1 MKIGKTVRQAGPK
14 VQKRGHGAIHYA
26 IISVGGAG
34 HDSFKQTQHASHAVD
49 AIQRRNE
56 MHFGRAGIRETDV
69 YTAGD
74 KRSRQAL
81 CTIHWT
87 LRIGAWLI
95 ISGSGW

>member
-56 MHFGRAGIRETDV
+56 MHFGRAGIRETTFTPPATSV
-69 YTAGD
+69 RA
-74 KRSRQAL
+74 RLSAPF
-81 CTIHWT
+81 
-87 LRIGAWLI
+87 IGL
-95 ISGSGW
+95 SGLGLG